1 MEDHRYR
8 PAILA
13 ALEAHGV
20 RPTPA
25 SDPRRVY
32 ELVKS
37 LYAFEIR
44 GLKADFRK
52 LDPAFGPETRRF
64 FADANRRLLD
74 RYAVLRVPPHEW
86 VER

>member
-8 PAILA
+8 PEILA
-13 ALEAHGV
+13 ALAAHGV

-25 SDPRRVY
+25 LDPRRVY

-44 GLKADFRK
+44 GLKADFRR
-52 LDPAFGPETRRF
+52 LDPAFGPATRKLY
-64 FADANRRLLD
+64 AEANRRLLD
-74 RYAVLRVPPHEW
+74 RYAVLRIPPHEW